1 MFGSDTRSAGCAD
14 GSGTLGAVIGCG
26 RHEDWAAGDDASD
39 DTCSVIGGVDHAGS
53 FGVIGDH
60 AADFS
65 AGAEAN
71 ND

>member
-1 MFGSDTRSAGCAD
+1 MFGGDARCVGCAD
-14 GSGTLGAVIGCG
+14 GGGALGAVICGC